1 MLFFNSPNPAP
12 NPRRVRIFAA
22 EKGIALDTRDLSIPA
37 GEQKSPEF
45 LALNPRGQTPALQL
59 DDGTAIAE
67 SVAICRYLEATH
79 PEPPLFGR
87 DAKEQA
93 LIEMWNRRVE
103 MILMLPVGAV
113 WVHTHPFTARLPG
126 RNAEWG
132 EANRPRVE
140 EALRFFDSALE
151 GREFLAA
158 DHYSIADILLLTTV
172 DFATFIGMAVP
183 DNLESLRAW
192 HARVSARPSAAA

>member
-37 GEQKSPEF
+37 GEHKSPEF

-172 DFATFIGMAVP
+172 DFATFIGIAVP